1 LASSVEPAANR
12 PGASLMLGRR
22 RRSNESGHRP
32 KFLVVIDDTEEFD
45 RALYFA
51 ARRAMRT
58 NSGVSLL
65 AVVDPAGF
73 NEWLGVG
80 SVIQQEA
87 EEAASSMLNRAA
99 MRAREISGIQPDL
112 VMKSGPR
119 SEQILQLIEEDEDIS
134 FLVLAASS
142 SVDGPGPLVST
153 LAAKSSG
160 TFPVPIVIVPGAMTD
175 EEIEALA

>member
-1 LASSVEPAANR
+1 
-12 PGASLMLGRR
+12 MLGRQ
-22 RRSNESGHRP
+22 RRSNETGHRP
-32 KFLVVIDDTEEFD
+32 KFLVIVDETEECD

-51 ARRAMRT
+51 VRRATRT
-58 NSGVSLL
+58 NSGVVLL
-65 AVVDPAGF
+65 AVIDPSGF

-80 SVIQQEA
+80 NVIQQEA
-87 EEAASSMLNRAA
+87 EEAASAMLNRAA

-112 VMKSGPR
+112 VTLQGNR
-119 SEQILQLIEEDEDIS
+119 SEQIMQLIEEDEDIS

-142 SVDGPGPLVST
+142 SSDGPGPLVST

-160 TFPVPIVIVPGAMTD
+160 TFPVPIVIVPGAMSD

>member
-1 LASSVEPAANR
+1 
-12 PGASLMLGRR
+12 MLGKQ
-22 RRSNESGHRP
+22 RRSNETGHRP
-32 KFLVVIDDTEEFD
+32 KFLVAVDETEECD

-58 NSGVSLL
+58 NSGVVLL
-65 AVVDPAGF
+65 AVIDPAGF

-80 SVIQQEA
+80 SMIQQEA
-87 EEAASSMLNRAA
+87 EESAAALLNRAA

-112 VMKSGPR
+112 VTRQGPR
-119 SEQILQLIEEDEDIS
+119 SEQIMQLIEDDEDIS

-142 SVDGPGPLVST
+142 SAEGPGPLVST
-153 LAAKSSG
+153 LAAKSAG
-160 TFPVPIVIVPGAMTD
+160 TFPVPIVIVPGAMSD